1 MIRNNRFLD
10 YLDEKSK
17 KTSWEPMDSSELI
30 TNVYTNYLYNY
41 DSKSVAQNPKKVMH
55 EYIIWQE
62 DHDVNDDMLFDKH
75 NDRRKE
81 KKILTPKLETI
92 TDILTLIDT
101 ELYDDKYEYNID
113 LKALCD
119 IKPELVDLN
128 NMVGLVE
135 MKESIV
141 EQLLYFIQRFHKKTK
156 CGDYKHTVLY
166 GVPGIGKTEV
176 AKIIGKM
183 YSKIGVLS
191 KNTFKKVTRN
201 DLVAGYLG
209 QTALKTRKVIDE
221 ALGGVLFIDE
231 AYSLSSGTDSND
243 SYSKECI
250 DVICEALSDHKDDLM
265 VIIAGY
271 EQELENNFFNMN
283 RGLPSRFIWRFSM
296 KPYTPPELKQI
307 FASCVTKN
315 GWSLVDNS
323 LKDEWFIKHKD
334 DFASYGRD
342 MEALLTFVKIAHSKT
357 ALCKPD
363 EEKCKISFDDIE
375 NGYKVFMKNKKKVEE
390 RPVYLKHLYV

>member
-75 NDRRKE
+75 NYRRKE

-128 NMVGLVE
+128 NMVGLV
-135 MKESIV
+135 
-141 EQLLYFIQRFHKKTK
+141 
-156 CGDYKHTVLY
+156 
-166 GVPGIGKTEV
+166 
-176 AKIIGKM
+176 
-183 YSKIGVLS
+183 
-191 KNTFKKVTRN
+191 
-201 DLVAGYLG
+201 
-209 QTALKTRKVIDE
+209 
-221 ALGGVLFIDE
+221 
-231 AYSLSSGTDSND
+231 
-243 SYSKECI
+243 
-250 DVICEALSDHKDDLM
+250 
-265 VIIAGY
+265 
-271 EQELENNFFNMN
+271 
-283 RGLPSRFIWRFSM
+283 
-296 KPYTPPELKQI
+296 
-307 FASCVTKN
+307 
-315 GWSLVDNS
+315 
-323 LKDEWFIKHKD
+323 
-334 DFASYGRD
+334 
-342 MEALLTFVKIAHSKT
+342 
-357 ALCKPD
+357 
-363 EEKCKISFDDIE
+363 
-375 NGYKVFMKNKKKVEE
+375 
-390 RPVYLKHLYV
+390 